1 MIAILRTY
9 GCDGRFDDSIVNIS
23 DDHKFEEG
31 PYVDTVPFPVGSNQ
45 SILSLEDTGLIEMVD
60 APLPTSPLLEAL
72 KQCITHGNACCMKSS
87 KLIDVKRRLAEITRI
102 AEEAI
107 KLYQKHE

>member
-1 MIAILRTY
+1 MRAILRTY
-9 GCDGRFDDSIVNIS
+9 GCYFGFDDSIVNIR

-45 SILSLEDTGLIEMVD
+45 SILSLEDAGLIEMVD
-60 APLPTSPLLEAL
+60 VHLPTSPLLEVL

-102 AEEAI
+102 VEEAI